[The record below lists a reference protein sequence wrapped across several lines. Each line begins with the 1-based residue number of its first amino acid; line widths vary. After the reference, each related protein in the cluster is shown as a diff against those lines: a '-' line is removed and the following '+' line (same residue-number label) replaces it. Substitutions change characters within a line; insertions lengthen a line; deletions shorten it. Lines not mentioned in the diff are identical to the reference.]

1 MEMLCFSVVP
11 PIGWKEIQLSPSE
24 RESQITQAG
33 RRLREGIPNW
43 QSVYPSFRR
52 AMALSYS
59 QAWDSGV
66 RYAITSVPEP
76 EEPVQIVASYM
87 IAVLPPASEDG
98 TDELSHIEENV
109 LAERDGIEDDERFE
123 ASRIQ
128 VSNFGDAIQVDDL
141 RHPSDKSDVFI
152 ASRRIF
158 LPVHGKVLMAVGY
171 TPQVQI
177 ADVLFELFLRITQ
190 TLEIWEEEE

>member
-1 MEMLCFSVVP
+1 M
-11 PIGWKEIQLSPSE
+11 GWEEIHLSPSR
-24 RESQITQAG
+24 RESQIDQAG
-33 RRLREGIPNW
+33 RGLRDVIPDW

-76 EEPVQIVASYM
+76 DEPVQIVASYM

-98 TDELSHIEENV
+98 TDELAQIEENV
-109 LAERDGIEDDERFE
+109 LTEREGVRGDEQFE
-123 ASRIQ
+123 ASKIHLKGL
-128 VSNFGDAIQVDDL
+128 GDAIQVDEL
-141 RHPSDKSDVFI
+141 RRPSDKSDAFI

-158 LPVHGKVLMAVGY
+158 LPAHGKVLMAVGY

-177 ADVLFELFLRITQ
+177 ADVLLELFLRITQ

>member
-1 MEMLCFSVVP
+1 M
-11 PIGWKEIQLSPSE
+11 GWEEFDLSPSR
-24 RESQITQAG
+24 REFQIDRAVRG
-33 RRLREGIPNW
+33 FRDIIPDW
-43 QSVYPSFRR
+43 RSVYPSFRR

-109 LAERDGIEDDERFE
+109 LAEREGVRSDEQFE
-123 ASRIQ
+123 ASKIHLK
-128 VSNFGDAIQVDDL
+128 SLGDAIQVDEL
-141 RHPSDKSDVFI
+141 RRPSDKNDAFI

-158 LPVHGKVLMAVGY
+158 LPTHGKVLMAVGY

-177 ADVLFELFLRITQ
+177 AEVLFELFLRITQ

>member
-1 MEMLCFSVVP
+1 MGGEEFD
-11 PIGWKEIQLSPSE
+11 LSPSR
-24 RESQITQAG
+24 REFQIDRAVRG
-33 RRLREGIPNW
+33 FRDIIPDW
-43 QSVYPSFRR
+43 RSVYPSFRR

-109 LAERDGIEDDERFE
+109 LAEREGVRSDEQFE
-123 ASRIQ
+123 ASKIHLK
-128 VSNFGDAIQVDDL
+128 SLGDAIQVDEL
-141 RHPSDKSDVFI
+141 RRPSDKNDAFI
-152 ASRRIF
+152 AR
-158 LPVHGKVLMAVGY
+158 
-171 TPQVQI
+171 
-177 ADVLFELFLRITQ
+177 
-190 TLEIWEEEE
+190 